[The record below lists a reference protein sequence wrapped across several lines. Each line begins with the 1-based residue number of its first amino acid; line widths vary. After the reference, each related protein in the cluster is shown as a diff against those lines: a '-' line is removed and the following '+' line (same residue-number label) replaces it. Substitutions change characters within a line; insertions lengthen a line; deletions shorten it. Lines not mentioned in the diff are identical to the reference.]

1 MLSTARP
8 ITLVASVVLTVG
20 LVACGGSRV
29 APETY
34 DWDRSATALV
44 AARGTAGGFVPTVI
58 SFLEAETGSAFVR
71 LYGDGTLYYGEPQAV
86 LTRKLDEAAMQSL
99 FNALRPDLFADYKE
113 HYDAANA
120 TDMPT
125 TDIRVAVK
133 TWGSHQVGVYG
144 LGQGSGE
151 SQSALPSTLL
161 AAAKALADTRQGG
174 SAFTP
179 SRLRLGA
186 EKIDLAQH
194 EKIDATKVPE
204 WPVASIDLAKA
215 NIYQASAT
223 VVSDAAD
230 VATILQA
237 LPAVGENYWSPTQET
252 VFTQGGETY
261 QVVWAVALP

>member
-1 MLSTARP
+1 MLSAARP
-8 ITLVASVVLTVG
+8 VALSVCLFLTVG
-20 LVACGGSRV
+20 VVACGGERA

-44 AARGTAGGFVPTVI
+44 AARGTAGGFVPTI
-58 SFLEAETGSAFVR
+58 INFLEAETGSAFVR

-86 LTRKLDEAAMQSL
+86 LTRKLDEAGMQSL
-99 FNALRPDLFADYKE
+99 FNAMRPDLFADYKE
-113 HYDAANA
+113 HYNAANA

-133 TWGSHQVGVYG
+133 TWGSHQVGIYG

-151 SQSALPSTLL
+151 GQSALPSTLL
-161 AAAKALADTRQGG
+161 AAAKALADARQGG
-174 SAFTP
+174 TPHTP
-179 SRLRLGA
+179 SKLRLGA

-194 EKIDATKVPE
+194 PKIDAAKLVE
-204 WPVASIDLAKA
+204 WPVASIDLATA
-215 NIYQASAT
+215 NIYQASST